1 MLRRELFDVFF
12 DKAPARHAYM
22 AVTAGFAWAKH
33 TFLLET
39 LSRTYARMTT
49 AGRLAELLTDLAAV
63 PR

>member
-1 MLRRELFDVFF
+1 
-12 DKAPARHAYM
+12 M

-49 AGRLAELLTDLAAV
+49 AGRLAELLADLATV